1 MENSL
6 VVAVLAGLGGMF
18 GWGVAEFAT
27 KKSVDRIG
35 SVSSLVWAHVLG
47 TAVLLVFLLLSYFGF
62 HHVISVPTTG
72 GQWLGLAFF
81 GTLQTIVY
89 FYAYRGFEHG
99 QVAVLSPIFA
109 SFAGIVALIS
119 VTFLGERFNLGLVP
133 ALAAIFCGILLLNL
147 DVKAFQGRRLRVVGA
162 PGVRDIAI
170 ATVLATGWT
179 LGWARFVGNQDELT
193 YTLLMFFFMTMS
205 AYLVAR
211 VQKVKLSGVARDIWP
226 FLWLIGAGEAIAY
239 FAVSVGYANTSRTSV
254 IALLS
259 GASSLPT
266 IILARIFLKEKLN
279 RMQMIGSLTIVFGIA
294 LLYLLK

>member
-1 MENSL
+1 MANELL
-6 VVAVLAGLGGMF
+6 VASIAGIGGML
-18 GWGVAEFAT
+18 GWGFAEFAT

-47 TAVLLVFLLLSYFGF
+47 TVVLSAFLLLSYFGF
-62 HHVISVPTTG
+62 HHDVSVPTTG

-81 GTLQTIVY
+81 GTLQTTVY

-109 SFAGIVALIS
+109 SFAGLVALIS
-119 VTFLGERFNLGLVP
+119 VIVLGEQIEFRLVP

-147 DVKAFQGRRLRVVGA
+147 DVKALQGRRLRVVGA

-179 LGWARFVGNQDELT
+179 LGWAQFVGDQDELT
-193 YTLLMFFFMTMS
+193 YTLLMFFFMTLS

-211 VQKVKLSGVARDIWP
+211 VQKVKLSGVASGVWP
-226 FLWLIGAGEAIAY
+226 FLWLIGVGEAIAY
-239 FAVSVGYANTSRTSV
+239 FAISVGY
-254 IALLS
+254 ALLS

-266 IILARIFLKEKLN
+266 IILARIFLKEKVA
-279 RMQMIGSLTIVFGIA
+279 RVQTVGSLIVIGGIA
-294 LLYLLK
+294 LLSVAR